1 MSQCSISC
9 ELHDYLEIA
18 CMYGYRVKLT
28 IKGHQ
33 TIEGKAI
40 DTLTTAEKRE
50 YLVIDNGH
58 EQQQIEL
65 NQLYSAI
72 NCNTKVS
79 QAPHPEQAPVF
90 LDMMSRSL
98 LPISRSALIFP

>member
-28 IKGHQ
+28 IKNQQ
-33 TIEGKAI
+33 TIEGKAV
-40 DTLTTAEKRE
+40 DTVTTAEKRE

-58 EQQQIEL
+58 EKHEVEL
-65 NQLYSAI
+65 NQLVKMEVLTPNAKFK
-72 NCNTKVS
+72 NVS
-79 QAPHPEQAPVF
+79 F
-90 LDMMSRSL
+90 
-98 LPISRSALIFP
+98 

>member
-28 IKGHQ
+28 LKNHQ
-33 TIEGKAI
+33 TLEGKAL

-50 YLVIDNGH
+50 YLVIGNGH
-58 EQQQIEL
+58 EQPRIEL
-65 NQLYSAI
+65 NQLAKMQVLTP
-72 NCNTKVS
+72 NAKFKEV
-79 QAPHPEQAPVF
+79 PF
-90 LDMMSRSL
+90 
-98 LPISRSALIFP
+98 

>member
-1 MSQCSISC
+1 MIASFKWKTVMSQCSISC

-28 IKGHQ
+28 IKNQQ
-33 TIEGKAI
+33 TIEGKAV
-40 DTLTTAEKRE
+40 DTVTTAEKRE

-65 NQLYSAI
+65 NQLVKMDVLTPDAKFK
-72 NCNTKVS
+72 KVS
-79 QAPHPEQAPVF
+79 F
-90 LDMMSRSL
+90 
-98 LPISRSALIFP
+98 